1 MKVGVG
7 LWGRDQVGHRPRPG
21 SGSGCGNQTGVLV
34 GPGTGA
40 GAGVRMASC
49 CPVCPPLAAR
59 GSASPPPAPHVPRY
73 SVSSEQGP
81 LCLLPHQLD
90 LSPVS

>member
-21 SGSGCGNQTGVLV
+21 SGSGRGNQTGVLV

-59 GSASPPPAPHVPRY
+59 GSASPPPPPMYPDTVSAPSGAPCVC
-73 SVSSEQGP
+73 
-81 LCLLPHQLD
+81 CLINWT
-90 LSPVS
+90 